1 MVALT
6 IIRQGGV
13 APGGLNFDAKL
24 RRESTDP
31 EDILLAHIAGMDAM
45 ARGLRNAAALVQDGT
60 FDKMVDGRYS
70 TWSETKLGRDVSAE
84 KVGFEELEK
93 YALEHPDPIE
103 GLPSGKQELYEMILN
118 SFVR

>member
-1 MVALT
+1 MVALS
-6 IIRQGGV
+6 IIRNGGI

-31 EDILLAHIAGMDAM
+31 EGILLAHISGMDAM

-60 FDKMVDGRYS
+60 LDKLLAGRYS
-70 TWSETKLGRDVSAE
+70 SWSDTQLGKDITAE
-84 KVGFEELEK
+84 KVGFVELEK

-118 SFVR
+118 NFVK